1 MPDWTDT
8 ERAVMGAILEVGALT
23 SRRVQATYGPRPNW
37 HRLITERQLREVRT
51 IYGPVLTPT
60 EAVHEKVESTGR
72 LRGPGSLADRA
83 YMLDAIDLVAQHGYR
98 FVSHDYKGGQVPGT
112 TTAHIT
118 RTRIEVSREEM
129 ERLVDWASDRPGPLP
144 KALGR
149 TWLYARC
156 SGGGMQAS
164 DLRRILKATEEQN
177 RPKEYSTD
185 HVQVLHAPLLFVVP
199 AEDDALRAYA
209 RRYLAEHRRTY
220 DRGWNYNQ
228 RLHYVPPF
236 EIFEQPLPNQVYRP
250 SSVERGRP
258 L

>member
-8 ERAVMGAILEVGALT
+8 ETEVMGAILEADALT

-37 HRLITERQLREVRT
+37 HRLITERQLREVKT
-51 IYGPVLTPT
+51 IYGPVLTLT
-60 EAVHEKVESTGR
+60 EAVHDQVKTTHR
-72 LRGPGSLADRA
+72 LRGAGSLADRA

-118 RTRIEVSREEM
+118 RTRMEVSREEM
-129 ERLVDWASDRPGPLP
+129 ERLVDWATDRPGQLP

-164 DLRRILKATEEQN
+164 DLRRILKTTEEQN
-177 RPKEYSTD
+177 KSKEYSTD
-185 HVQVLHAPLLFVVP
+185 HVQVLHAPLLIVVP
-199 AEDDALRAYA
+199 TEDGALRSYA
-209 RRYLAEHRRTY
+209 RRYLTEHRRAY
-220 DRGWNYNQ
+220 DQAWNYHQ
-228 RLHYVPPF
+228 SLHYIPPF

-250 SSVERGRP
+250 SSTERGRP
-258 L
+258 T